1 MDILYVD
8 IVSEEFLS
16 SNQVANIVI
25 SCWSL
30 LASLHGQGRRLGS
43 HKWGGDG
50 GIIYQPAGIIIL
62 LEQVKIWCNVQ
73 EIIYPLLELKDRHCH
88 TSFLISYRIQGT
100 GNGRLKYSRRKTQ
113 QCTVD
118 GVKNLF
124 FHPYKIVFNISNSNV
139 LQKRLKGLIH
149 FLLYSALNL
158 IMSHNNEKIPRSCNL
173 RICYRKPRSPKRPS
187 ID

>member
-1 MDILYVD
+1 MMQHP
-8 IVSEEFLS
+8 
-16 SNQVANIVI
+16 SN
-25 SCWSL
+25 
-30 LASLHGQGRRLGS
+30 
-43 HKWGGDG
+43 
-50 GIIYQPAGIIIL
+50 Y
-62 LEQVKIWCNVQ
+62 
-73 EIIYPLLELKDRHCH
+73 IYPLIELKDRHCH
-88 TSFLISYRIQGT
+88 TSFLISYRIQGK